1 MDGLWE
7 EREREIREEEERERY
22 GCSTVV
28 LVCFT
33 CPATAVVTVM
43 LRAPDRVRERAL
55 LQDEA
60 RAG

>member
-1 MDGLWE
+1 MGG

-55 LQDEA
+55 GLL
-60 RAG
+60 GS